1 LCTRVRGCR
10 RQTKETRFLIIS
22 ASHAQLDARGL
33 LDAKRGHWTI
43 ASALHYRL
51 DDPLEEDESRVRRG
65 GAAHILGMCPRLVVG
80 FACGRLRTAKGRKKN
95 CGKSTR
101 DFQDHLT
108 AHNFACAFVLVTAT
122 TRS

>member
-1 LCTRVRGCR
+1 
-10 RQTKETRFLIIS
+10 
-22 ASHAQLDARGL
+22 
-33 LDAKRGHWTI
+33 
-43 ASALHYRL
+43 
-51 DDPLEEDESRVRRG
+51 
-65 GAAHILGMCPRLVVG
+65 VG

-101 DFQDHLT
+101 DVQDHLT

>member
-1 LCTRVRGCR
+1 MRGCR

-51 DDPLEEDESRVRRG
+51 DDTLDEDESWARRG
-65 GAAHILGMCPRLVVG
+65 GAAHILGMCRRLVVG
-80 FACGRLRTAKGRKKN
+80 FAGARLRG
-95 CGKSTR
+95 
-101 DFQDHLT
+101 
-108 AHNFACAFVLVTAT
+108 CAAAP
-122 TRS
+122 RERPQ